1 MKSILKVILI
11 LLANIIVS
19 TVGITPAAAASIMY
33 STYLGGTVV
42 DRVNAIALDSSNN
55 VYLVGKTVSTG
66 FPGATGTSY
75 QTNISAGTDAFVTK
89 ISSGGVL
96 SWSTYLGG
104 DAIDIA
110 NAVAVDNAGIVYI
123 AGSTTSTTFPMK
135 NANIGTYVGS
145 TDTFVTAVSASGAG
159 LVYST
164 YLGGSGVD
172 IGYGIAVNAST
183 GAAYIVGDTT
193 ASAPT
198 AFVTTDNPD
207 GYGSGLLARGASD
220 IFVVE
225 YNPAGGLAHACLLG
239 GTTSDIGRAIAI
251 DGTGKIYITGQ
262 TTATFTTTAVCFK
275 SSPTG
280 ATDAFVAIL
289 SADFAS
295 LLYGTYIGGNGNEDA
310 FGIALDPS
318 LNVYIAG
325 YTDSTANFPTTGF
338 GNMVGQTIKGTGED
352 AFVFKLN
359 AGSAGISDGV
369 YATFIGGDGV
379 DRATAIKVDS
389 LGNAYVIGYTFS
401 TATGFPLNNPI
412 LSPDLS
418 TRTGSEMAFVTVID
432 PSPVAAQLPV
442 FCSYLG
448 GSDGA
453 TVTEGW
459 GIGLDSSNNIYA
471 VGYTTSA
478 LFPIV
483 SELYTYQGSED
494 GFLTK
499 ISAVAASTVATP
511 VITPAAGLYTGSV
524 TVTITTSTSL
534 ATIRYTTDGSA
545 PNGSSTVYTVPFAQT
560 TTATIVAF
568 AMKGGMTDSAAT
580 AATAFTI
587 QVATPV
593 ITPAAGLYAGSV
605 TVTITTS
612 TSLATIRYTTDGSAP
627 NGSSTVYTV
636 PFVQTSTATIVA
648 FAMKGGMTNS
658 AATAATAFTIEGLIP
673 VITPAAGQYTGSVT
687 ITMATGTSGATIR
700 YTTDG
705 TAPNGSST
713 EYTGPFAQ
721 TTTATIVAF
730 TTKGGITSSATATSA
745 FTILSSIIS
754 IDPAGG
760 TTDGG
765 TTVTITGLGFTGT
778 TVVTQVKFGSLNA
791 TSFIVDSNTQ
801 IRAIAPAQIEG
812 AVNIVAMSSVGS
824 SPSVSGDIYTYFI
837 AGTVPVITKLNP
849 VYGPSTGGATVVITG
864 SGFTGVTGANGVKF
878 GNLNAESYVVNSDT
892 KITAKTKAHAVGV
905 VDVVVTNQTG
915 LSLVILADQYNYT
928 LTAPVSGS
936 TSYVYPSP
944 STGSTVNINY
954 FMDGPGVVKIRVYN
968 AVGRLAD
975 SLEESKLDGAQYS
988 TLNIGNLAPGVY
1000 FYILSMNYD
1009 NGDTSKFT
1017 KRKFV
1022 VVR

>member
-545 PNGSSTVYTVPFAQT
+545 PNGSSAVYTVPFAQT

-636 PFVQTSTATIVA
+636 PFAQTTTATIVA

>member
-1 MKSILKVILI
+1 
-11 LLANIIVS
+11 
-19 TVGITPAAAASIMY
+19 
-33 STYLGGTVV
+33 
-42 DRVNAIALDSSNN
+42 
-55 VYLVGKTVSTG
+55 
-66 FPGATGTSY
+66 
-75 QTNISAGTDAFVTK
+75 
-89 ISSGGVL
+89 
-96 SWSTYLGG
+96 
-104 DAIDIA
+104 
-110 NAVAVDNAGIVYI
+110 
-123 AGSTTSTTFPMK
+123 
-135 NANIGTYVGS
+135 
-145 TDTFVTAVSASGAG
+145 
-159 LVYST
+159 
-164 YLGGSGVD
+164 
-172 IGYGIAVNAST
+172 
-183 GAAYIVGDTT
+183 
-193 ASAPT
+193 
-198 AFVTTDNPD
+198 
-207 GYGSGLLARGASD
+207 
-220 IFVVE
+220 
-225 YNPAGGLAHACLLG
+225 
-239 GTTSDIGRAIAI
+239 
-251 DGTGKIYITGQ
+251 
-262 TTATFTTTAVCFK
+262 
-275 SSPTG
+275 
-280 ATDAFVAIL
+280 
-289 SADFAS
+289 
-295 LLYGTYIGGNGNEDA
+295 
-310 FGIALDPS
+310 
-318 LNVYIAG
+318 
-325 YTDSTANFPTTGF
+325 
-338 GNMVGQTIKGTGED
+338 
-352 AFVFKLN
+352 
-359 AGSAGISDGV
+359 
-369 YATFIGGDGV
+369 
-379 DRATAIKVDS
+379 
-389 LGNAYVIGYTFS
+389 
-401 TATGFPLNNPI
+401 
-412 LSPDLS
+412 
-418 TRTGSEMAFVTVID
+418 
-432 PSPVAAQLPV
+432 
-442 FCSYLG
+442 
-448 GSDGA
+448 
-453 TVTEGW
+453 
-459 GIGLDSSNNIYA
+459 
-471 VGYTTSA
+471 
-478 LFPIV
+478 
-483 SELYTYQGSED
+483 
-494 GFLTK
+494 
-499 ISAVAASTVATP
+499 
-511 VITPAAGLYTGSV
+511 
-524 TVTITTSTSL
+524 
-534 ATIRYTTDGSA
+534 
-545 PNGSSTVYTVPFAQT
+545 
-560 TTATIVAF
+560 
-568 AMKGGMTDSAAT
+568 
-580 AATAFTI
+580 
-587 QVATPV
+587 
-593 ITPAAGLYAGSV
+593 
-605 TVTITTS
+605 
-612 TSLATIRYTTDGSAP
+612 
-627 NGSSTVYTV
+627 
-636 PFVQTSTATIVA
+636 
-648 FAMKGGMTNS
+648 MTNS

>member
-545 PNGSSTVYTVPFAQT
+545 PNGSSAVYTVPFAQT

-593 ITPAAGLYAGSV
+593 ITPAAGLYAGSA

>member
-593 ITPAAGLYAGSV
+593 ITPAAGLYAGSA

>member
-545 PNGSSTVYTVPFAQT
+545 PNGSSAVYTVPFAQT

-587 QVATPV
+587 
-593 ITPAAGLYAGSV
+593 
-605 TVTITTS
+605 
-612 TSLATIRYTTDGSAP
+612 
-627 NGSSTVYTV
+627 
-636 PFVQTSTATIVA
+636 
-648 FAMKGGMTNS
+648 
-658 AATAATAFTIEGLIP
+658 EGLIP
-673 VITPAAGQYTGSVT
+673 VITPAAGQYPGSVT

-705 TAPNGSST
+705 IAPNGSST

-730 TTKGGITSSATATSA
+730 TTKGGITSREKAKNA

>member
-110 NAVAVDNAGIVYI
+110 KAVAVDNAGIVYI

-418 TRTGSEMAFVTVID
+418 TRTGSEMAFVTVLD

-593 ITPAAGLYAGSV
+593 ITPAAGLYAGSA

>member
-325 YTDSTANFPTTGF
+325 YTDSTA
-338 GNMVGQTIKGTGED
+338 
-352 AFVFKLN
+352 
-359 AGSAGISDGV
+359 ISDGV

-568 AMKGGMTDSAAT
+568 AMKGGMTNSAAT

-587 QVATPV
+587 EGLIPV
-593 ITPAAGLYAGSV
+593 ITPAAGQYTGSV
-605 TVTITTS
+605 TITMATG

>member
-545 PNGSSTVYTVPFAQT
+545 PNGSSAVYTVPFAQT